1 MTERGAGRP
10 ERVAQRIREE
20 LAEMLVRGDV
30 HDPDASGVCISS
42 VRVTADLSLA
52 HVGVRALEPD
62 ASEAKQKRVV
72 AAMRRA
78 SGFLRKHIGGRLGIR
93 QAPEL
98 RFSWD
103 AGVDHAVRIEAIL
116 EEVRRDQAG
125 APGDDEG
132 GTT

>member
-20 LAEMLVRGDV
+20 LAEMLLRGDV
-30 HDPDASGVCISS
+30 HDPDASGVCVSS
-42 VRVTADLSLA
+42 VRVTSDLSLA
-52 HVGVRALEPD
+52 HVGVRALEPE
-62 ASEAKQKRVV
+62 ASEGKKKRVV

-93 QAPEL
+93 QSPEL

-116 EEVRRDQAG
+116 EEVRRDEAG
-125 APGDDEG
+125 TRG
-132 GTT
+132 GNDGGST